1 MRYVIALGSNLGDP
15 EASVCWAMDAVESR
29 LGSSHSRRSSLYRTE
44 PVGGPEQPDYV
55 NAVIVVE
62 VDADPRDVLRTL
74 HEIEAQQGRVR
85 DVPWGPRTLD
95 LDIIIAGDTVSDDP
109 DLSLPHPRAHERAFV
124 LVPWHEVE
132 PDAVLGDH
140 GPIKALVE
148 CGFRDQDIEVIHPG
162 EGTRS

>member
-1 MRYVIALGSNLGDP
+1 
-15 EASVCWAMDAVESR
+15 
-29 LGSSHSRRSSLYRTE
+29 
-44 PVGGPEQPDYV
+44 
-55 NAVIVVE
+55 VVE

-74 HEIEAQQGRVR
+74 HEIEAQEGRVR
-85 DVPWGPRTLD
+85 DVRWGPRTLD